1 MTMASTHTA
10 SIPQHAMVLAAGLG
24 ERMRPLTDERPKPL
38 LELRRQALID
48 AILDQLDAA
57 GVSQVVVNVHYLGHM
72 IEAHLR
78 PRERPR
84 IALSQEETRLETG
97 GGVRQALPLLGT
109 DPFYVINGDVS
120 WLDGRTPALRRM
132 ADAWDEARMDAL
144 LLVHPTAVT
153 LGYEGLGDYVLSP
166 DGRLRRRR
174 EREVAPF
181 VFAGIQILH
190 PRLFEGAPDGAFSLN
205 LIYDKAEGAGRL
217 QGLRHDGEWFHLST
231 PDQLRQVED
240 ALSHLDFHTVQK

>member
-1 MTMASTHTA
+1 MAPAPATP
-10 SIPQHAMVLAAGLG
+10 IPDHAMVLAAGLG
-24 ERMRPLTDERPKPL
+24 ERMRPLTEERPKPL
-38 LELRRQALID
+38 LDLRGQTLLD
-48 AILDQLDAA
+48 AILDQLEAV
-57 GVSQVVVNVHYLGHM
+57 GVPQVVVNLHYLGHM

-78 PRERPR
+78 VRERPR
-84 IALSQEETRLETG
+84 IVLSHEETRLETG
-97 GGVRQALPLLGT
+97 GGVRQALPLLGA

-132 ADAWDEARMDAL
+132 ADAWDETHMDAL
-144 LLVHPTAVT
+144 LLLHPTAVT

-205 LIYDKAEGAGRL
+205 LIYDKAERAGRL
-217 QGLRHDGEWFHLST
+217 RGLRHDGEWFHLST

-240 ALSHLDFHTVQK
+240 ALSLLDFHSVQK